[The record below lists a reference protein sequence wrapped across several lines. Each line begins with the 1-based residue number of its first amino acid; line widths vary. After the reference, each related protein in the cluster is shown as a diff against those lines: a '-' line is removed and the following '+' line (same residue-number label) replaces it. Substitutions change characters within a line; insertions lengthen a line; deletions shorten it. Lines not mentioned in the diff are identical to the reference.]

1 MQIDIEWEVRKET
14 SVPYE
19 KITREIVEEAAD
31 FVGCPYDISVS
42 VLFIEDE
49 EMHRINLENRGIDK
63 STDVLSFPMFELES
77 PGVFTE
83 ELEEDPGNFDPD
95 SGELLLGDI
104 ILNWDRVLSQ
114 AEEYGHSVEREL
126 AFLIAHSMLHLFS
139 FDHMEEEE
147 RKEMEEKQEAI
158 LQNRGYLR

>member
-1 MQIDIEWEVRKET
+1 
-14 SVPYE
+14 
-19 KITREIVEEAAD
+19 
-31 FVGCPYDISVS
+31 
-42 VLFIEDE
+42 
-49 EMHRINLENRGIDK
+49 
-63 STDVLSFPMFELES
+63 MFELES

-126 AFLIAHSMLHLFS
+126 AFLIANSMMHLFS
-139 FDHMEEEE
+139 FDQMEEEE

>member
-19 KITREIVEEAAD
+19 KIAREIVEEAAD
-31 FVGCPYDISVS
+31 
-42 VLFIEDE
+42 
-49 EMHRINLENRGIDK
+49 LENRGIDK

-83 ELEEDPGNFDPD
+83 DLEEDPGNFDPD

-147 RKEMEEKQEAI
+147 RKEMEEKQEMI

>member
-19 KITREIVEEAAD
+19 KITREIIEEAVD
-31 FVGCPYDISVS
+31 FVDCPYDISVS
-42 VLFIEDE
+42 VLFIEDDK
-49 EMHRINLENRGIDK
+49 MHSINLENRGIDK

-83 ELEEDPGNFDPD
+83 DLEEDPGNFDPD

-104 ILNWDRVLSQ
+104 ILNWDRVL
-114 AEEYGHSVEREL
+114 
-126 AFLIAHSMLHLFS
+126 
-139 FDHMEEEE
+139 
-147 RKEMEEKQEAI
+147 
-158 LQNRGYLR
+158 